1 LRFYRK
7 QTISGNGTG
16 KTTAQMKT
24 RSTFIDAG
32 WDFTDT
38 WVMCEGTNYPR
49 LKVQIMP
56 ADRVC
61 PDGVNTEDFAYMMQE
76 WMRTNCIPTNDFCGG
91 ADVDESGAVDI
102 ADFAIL
108 AEQWLETGPYFTMLP
123 AVPASITW
131 WKMED
136 LPGKGIKDSVGG
148 HHGITCN
155 ITQDPCIS
163 FARDHPRQTSVI
175 VLRLDGIDDYVEVPD
190 YKGVCGAVPR
200 SCTAWI
206 FPAEFN
212 REQVILSWGG
222 NAAGQ
227 KWMFRVG
234 ADNKLAV
241 GVWGGYIQ
249 TNEVLQPGQWYYV
262 TAVLDDD
269 KQDNK
274 MPSVDDIRLFIN
286 GLPAES
292 AANSTQVIDTA
303 AVQDVQIGSV
313 YNGTTQ
319 TSFFKGILDD
329 VRIFDRALTD
339 EQVRLLYLE

>member
-1 LRFYRK
+1 M
-7 QTISGNGTG
+7 
-16 KTTAQMKT
+16 QMKT

-123 AVPASITW
+123 AVPASEAW
-131 WKMED
+131 WRMDYSPEQ
-136 LPGKGIKDSVGG
+136 GIRDSVGG

-163 FARDHPRQTSVI
+163 FGRDHPRQTSVI
-175 VLRLDGIDDYVEVPD
+175 VLR
-190 YKGVCGAVPR
+190 
-200 SCTAWI
+200 
-206 FPAEFN
+206 
-212 REQVILSWGG
+212 
-222 NAAGQ
+222 
-227 KWMFRVG
+227 
-234 ADNKLAV
+234 
-241 GVWGGYIQ
+241 
-249 TNEVLQPGQWYYV
+249 
-262 TAVLDDD
+262 LDDD

-319 TSFFKGILDD
+319 TGFFKGVLDD

-339 EQVRLLYLE
+339 EQVRLLYFE